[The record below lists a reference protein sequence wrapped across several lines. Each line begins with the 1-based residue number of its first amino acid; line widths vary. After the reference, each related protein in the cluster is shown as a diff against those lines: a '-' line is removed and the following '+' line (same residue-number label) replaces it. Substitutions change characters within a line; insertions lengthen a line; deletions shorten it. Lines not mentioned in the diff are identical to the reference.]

1 MFNGADLA
9 ISVEGI
15 SKHFGH
21 IRAVDGIDLAVRPGE
36 VVALLGPNGA
46 GKSTTIDMLLGL
58 APPDRG
64 RVRLWGKPPA
74 EACQEGLV
82 GAMMQT
88 GGLLA
93 MATVAELVDALRS
106 ISPHPLGRDEVL
118 RMARVADIADQRADR
133 ISGGQTQRVRFALAV
148 AGDPELLVLDEPT
161 VAMDVSTRRSF
172 WASMREWTDR
182 GRTVLFA
189 THYLEEADAYADRVV
204 LMARGK
210 VVADGPTSEVKS
222 AVSGRIIRVTV
233 AASNDDLAALPG
245 VGNVERRGEVA
256 LLTCPDSDG
265 ALRALLSS
273 YPDAKDI
280 EITSA
285 GLEEAFLALT
295 DTNIDTETDSR
306 TEHTEVAS

>member
-1 MFNGADLA
+1 
-9 ISVEGI
+9 
-15 SKHFGH
+15 
-21 IRAVDGIDLAVRPGE
+21 
-36 VVALLGPNGA
+36 
-46 GKSTTIDMLLGL
+46 
-58 APPDRG
+58 
-64 RVRLWGKPPA
+64 
-74 EACQEGLV
+74 
-82 GAMMQT
+82 
-88 GGLLA
+88 
-93 MATVAELVDALRS
+93 
-106 ISPHPLGRDEVL
+106 
-118 RMARVADIADQRADR
+118 
-133 ISGGQTQRVRFALAV
+133 
-148 AGDPELLVLDEPT
+148 
-161 VAMDVSTRRSF
+161 
-172 WASMREWTDR
+172 
-182 GRTVLFA
+182 VLFA

-265 ALRALLSS
+265 ALRALLSR